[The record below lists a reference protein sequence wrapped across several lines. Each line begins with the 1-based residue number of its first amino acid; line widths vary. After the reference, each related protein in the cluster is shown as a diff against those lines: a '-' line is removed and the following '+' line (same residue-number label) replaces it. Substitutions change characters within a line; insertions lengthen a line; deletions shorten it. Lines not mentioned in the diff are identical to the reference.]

1 MTPEGIPHHVAIIMD
16 GNGRWA
22 EQRGLPRSKGHE
34 AGERA
39 LFDVVEGALEL
50 GIRYLSVYAFS
61 TENWSRPQDEVEFLL
76 GFNRKLLR
84 KRRDDMNA
92 RNVRI
97 RRIGRRDPVPDD
109 VLEEFDGA
117 EAVTAGNTALD
128 LMVCFNYGGRAELED
143 AAAKGSIPDNIYA
156 PDAGDVDL
164 LIRTS
169 GEMRL
174 SNFLLWQ
181 SAYAELYFTE
191 TLWPDFNRDVP
202 PRGLRRI
209 RAKNPPLRLPLATSV
224 AGCTPGAHAATEVGV
239 SFGLSGRGSFRR
251 RTEDDE

>member
-1 MTPEGIPHHVAIIMD
+1 LSDTHVPAHVAIIMD

-22 EQRGLPRSKGHE
+22 EARGLSRSKGHE
-34 AGERA
+34 MGEQA

-61 TENWSRPQDEVEFLL
+61 TENWSRPEDEVDFLL

-84 KRRDDMNA
+84 KRRDDMNE
-92 RNVRI
+92 RGVRI
-97 RRIGRRDPVPDD
+97 RRIGRRDPVPDE
-109 VLEEFDGA
+109 VLAEFDAA
-117 EAVTAGNTALD
+117 EQTTAHNTRMD

-143 AAAKGSIPDNIYA
+143 AAAKGSISDNLYA
-156 PDAGDVDL
+156 PDLPDVDL

-169 GEMRL
+169 GEKRL

-191 TLWPDFNRDVP
+191 TLWPDFDRHALRAAVEDYAARD
-202 PRGLRRI
+202 RRF
-209 RAKNPPLRLPLATSV
+209 
-224 AGCTPGAHAATEVGV
+224 GA
-239 SFGLSGRGSFRR
+239 L
-251 RTEDDE
+251 

>member
-1 MTPEGIPHHVAIIMD
+1 MD

-22 EQRGLPRSKGHE
+22 EQRDLPRSTGHE
-34 AGERA
+34 MGEKA
-39 LFDVVEGALEL
+39 LFDVVEGALEA

-61 TENWSRPQDEVEFLL
+61 TENWGRPEEEVDFLL

-84 KRRDDMNA
+84 QRRDDMNE
-92 RNVRI
+92 RGVRI
-97 RRIGRRDPVPDD
+97 RRIGRREPVPDE
-109 VLEEFDGA
+109 VLDEFTAAEEA
-117 EAVTAGNTALD
+117 TAHNTRMD

-143 AAAKGSIPDNIYA
+143 AAAAGSIPDNLYA
-156 PDAGDVDL
+156 PDLPDVDL

-191 TLWPDFNRDVP
+191 TLWPDFDRHALWKAVEDYAA
-202 PRGLRRI
+202 RHRRF
-209 RAKNPPLRLPLATSV
+209 
-224 AGCTPGAHAATEVGV
+224 GA
-239 SFGLSGRGSFRR
+239 L
-251 RTEDDE
+251 